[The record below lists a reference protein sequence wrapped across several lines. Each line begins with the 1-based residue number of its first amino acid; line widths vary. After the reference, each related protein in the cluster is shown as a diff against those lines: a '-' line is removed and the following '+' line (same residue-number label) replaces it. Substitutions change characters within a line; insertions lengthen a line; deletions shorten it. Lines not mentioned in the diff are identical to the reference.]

1 MMFSRSIA
9 VSRLIKSANTANAAC
24 LKRALSTSYVAGLFG
39 KKDPPSKPRKTPLS
53 AYQLF
58 VKERVEEMKTEA
70 DQKPVEMFRKAAS
83 EWQNLKE
90 QEKDR
95 YRDR

>member
-9 VSRLIKSANTANAAC
+9 VSRLLKSASAANSAY
-24 LKRALSTSYVAGLFG
+24 LNRTLLSSYVAGFC
-39 KKDPPSKPRKTPLS
+39 KDPPLKPRKVPLS

-58 VKERVEEMKTEA
+58 LKERVEEMKTESN
-70 DQKPVEMFRKAAS
+70 QKPVEMFRKAAG

>member
-9 VSRLIKSANTANAAC
+9 VSRLIKSSKIANAAC
-24 LKRALSTSYVAGLFG
+24 LKRAFMSSYVGGFG
-39 KKDPPSKPRKTPLS
+39 KKEYLSKPRKAPLS

-58 VKERVEEMKTEA
+58 LKERVEEMKTGS
-70 DQKPVEMFRKAAS
+70 DQKPVEMFRKVAG

-90 QEKDR
+90 QEKDL